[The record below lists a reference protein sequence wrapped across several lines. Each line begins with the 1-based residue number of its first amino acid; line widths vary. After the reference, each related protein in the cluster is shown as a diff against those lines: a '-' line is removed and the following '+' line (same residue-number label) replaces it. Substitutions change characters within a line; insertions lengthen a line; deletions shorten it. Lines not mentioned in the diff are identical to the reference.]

1 MVSVPTKLY
10 AHPEDQKLLQ
20 ALTSVGALQNLVE
33 RVLQLG
39 ETGYRVFLLSEAV
52 KVGPKQFPEIYQ
64 IAVHAAE
71 KLGLSVLPDLF
82 VTPDL
87 EANAFA
93 LGVKRPFVVIH
104 QGLLNLF
111 ETDELAFTIGHE
123 FGHLA
128 AGHGVCKTIAQVAV
142 EGTSSVASSA
152 LAGFFFGW
160 ILAEVSQGALWA
172 SLFRWYRAGEHTAD
186 RAGALVALD
195 YGDKKTPIRALAKL
209 TLKSLAGQV
218 DLDEWVRQGRE
229 LKTLGQDA
237 LEKAYAQTLHYLNT
251 WNRSHPLGLLRA
263 LDLHEWLDREYGI
276 VEDYARKRAE
286 LKERLV
292 QRLVKKGGKK
302 DGAKNA

>member
-20 ALTSVGALQNLVE
+20 ALTSVGTLQNLVE

-71 KLGLSVLPDLF
+71 KLGLSVLPEIF
-82 VTPDL
+82 VTP
-87 EANAFA
+87 EPEVNAFVMGA
-93 LGVKRPFVVIH
+93 KKPFVVIH

-111 ETDELAFTIGHE
+111 ETDELAFVIGHE

-128 AGHGVCKTIAQVAV
+128 ASHGVYGTIAQVALKR
-142 EGTSSVASSA
+142 TSSVASSS
-152 LAGFFFGW
+152 LEGFFFGW
-160 ILAEVSQGALWA
+160 ILAEVSLRALWD